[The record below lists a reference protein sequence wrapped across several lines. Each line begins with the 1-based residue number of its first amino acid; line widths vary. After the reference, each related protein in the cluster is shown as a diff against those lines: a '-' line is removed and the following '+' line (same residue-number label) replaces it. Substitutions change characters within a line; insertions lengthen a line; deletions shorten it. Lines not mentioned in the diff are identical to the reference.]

1 MTLTRF
7 AIEVT
12 TTTLVKG
19 HDEFL
24 TEVQY
29 FAGTFATMN
38 NKIRL
43 THNVT
48 KTFATEAEARDRA
61 KTLRA
66 SERTD
71 NSISLHSFQFIA
83 IDYTHANY
91 RGYSDTHP
99 YEIVRVVSDK
109 TIELRAMTAERRE
122 GWTPEFVRG
131 GFSAH
136 CTNNGDQRSA
146 WVIKSDPEGY
156 TVRARLQ
163 KDGSWKSSHGRH
175 SLHTAA
181 IKHYDY
187 NF

>member
-19 HDEFL
+19 HDEFF
-24 TEVQY
+24 TDIQY

-38 NKIRL
+38 NKIRF

-48 KTFATEAEARDRA
+48 KTFSTEAEARDRV
-61 KTLRA
+61 KMLK
-66 SERTD
+66 SCERTD
-71 NSISLHSFQFIA
+71 NSISTHSFQVISV
-83 IDYTHANY
+83 DYTHANHQ
-91 RGYSDTHP
+91 GYSDTSP

-109 TIELRAMTAERRE
+109 TIELRAMTAERDE
-122 GWTPEFVRG
+122 SWKPEFIPG

-146 WVIKSDPEGY
+146 WIIKSNPENY

-163 KDGSWKSSHGRH
+163 KDGSWKSEHGRH
-175 SLHTAA
+175 TLSKAPA
-181 IKHYDY
+181 KHYDY

>member
-7 AIEVT
+7 ALEVT

-19 HDEFL
+19 HDEFF
-24 TEVQY
+24 TDIQY

-38 NKIRL
+38 NKIRF

-48 KTFATEAEARDRA
+48 KTFSTEAEARDRV
-61 KTLRA
+61 KTLK
-66 SERTD
+66 SCERTD
-71 NSISLHSFQFIA
+71 NSISTHSFQVISV
-83 IDYTHANY
+83 DYTHANHQ
-91 RGYSDTHP
+91 GYSDTSP

-109 TIELRAMTAERRE
+109 TIELRAMTAERDE
-122 GWTPEFVRG
+122 NWKPEFIPG

-146 WVIKSDPEGY
+146 WIIKSNPENY

-163 KDGSWKSSHGRH
+163 KDGSWKSEHGRH
-175 SLHTAA
+175 TLSKAPA
-181 IKHYDY
+181 KHYDY

>member
-12 TTTLVKG
+12 TTTLIKG
-19 HDEFL
+19 HDEFF
-24 TEVQY
+24 TDIQY

-38 NKIRL
+38 NKIRF

-48 KTFATEAEARDRA
+48 KTFSTEAEARDRV
-61 KTLRA
+61 KTLK
-66 SERTD
+66 SCERTD
-71 NSISLHSFQFIA
+71 NSISTHSFQVISV
-83 IDYTHANY
+83 DYTHANHQ
-91 RGYSDTHP
+91 GYSDTSP
-99 YEIVRVVSDK
+99 YEIIRVVSDK
-109 TIELRAMTAERRE
+109 TIELRAMTAERDE
-122 GWTPEFVRG
+122 NWKPEFIPG

-146 WVIKSDPEGY
+146 WIIKSNPENY

-163 KDGSWKSSHGRH
+163 KDGSWKSEHGRH
-175 SLHTAA
+175 TLSKAPA
-181 IKHYDY
+181 KHYDY

>member
-1 MTLTRF
+1 MLTRF

-24 TEVQY
+24 TDVWY

-38 NKIRL
+38 NKMRL
-43 THNVT
+43 THDVT
-48 KTFATEAEARDRA
+48 KTFATEAEARDRV

-66 SERTD
+66 YERTD
-71 NSISLHSFQFIA
+71 RSISTHSFQIIA
-83 IDYTHANY
+83 INYTHANH
-91 RGYSDTHP
+91 RGYSDTNP

-109 TIELRAMTAERRE
+109 TIVLRAMIAERRE
-122 GWTPEFVRG
+122 DCKPEFVAG

-136 CTNNGDQRSA
+136 CTNNGDQRNA
-146 WVIKSDPEGY
+146 WVIKSDPKGY

-163 KDGSWKSSHGRH
+163 KDGTWKSEHGRH
-175 SLHTAA
+175 SLNNAPV
-181 IKHYDY
+181 KHYDY